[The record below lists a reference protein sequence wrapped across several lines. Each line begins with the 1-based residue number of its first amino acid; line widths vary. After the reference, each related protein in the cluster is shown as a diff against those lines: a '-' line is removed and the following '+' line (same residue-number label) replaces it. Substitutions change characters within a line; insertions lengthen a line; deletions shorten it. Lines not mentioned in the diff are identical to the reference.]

1 MDAMNRL
8 GILVDVSHLSD
19 EGFWD
24 CIALSQ
30 GRYPVIASHSDAR
43 ALCGHSRNLTDEMLK
58 ALGNTGGVV
67 GVNYYAAFLTPG
79 GKEAAM
85 EQVRAHVLHLIDK
98 AGVDHVALGSDYD
111 GISTGMEW
119 KDVSGTP
126 ALLEYLHEKISWED
140 LEKIAYRNALCVF
153 R

>member
-1 MDAMNRL
+1 
-8 GILVDVSHLSD
+8 
-19 EGFWD
+19 
-24 CIALSQ
+24 
-30 GRYPVIASHSDAR
+30 
-43 ALCGHSRNLTDEMLK
+43 
-58 ALGNTGGVV
+58 
-67 GVNYYAAFLTPG
+67 
-79 GKEAAM
+79 M